1 MNSIR
6 TRLTV
11 AAGVVIIILT
21 AAAFWLSYAHLH
33 DVAATYGLGG
43 SPERAWA
50 WPATLDLFIVAGEVL
65 MLVAALNGKRDPWAI
80 GLTVT
85 GSVGSIALNVLGV
98 GGGADPLEYVVA
110 AVPPAAA
117 LLAFG
122 ALMRQLHTWVAEPE
136 AQAEAA
142 SAEAGAV
149 QEAAEVATDLAIH
162 PTPEPEEEPA
172 VVVEPEEE
180 EEPKPEED
188 TPDPA
193 KVHHIGTRPSAEDI
207 ADAVNDITGAGEEL
221 TGAALAAY
229 FGVSDRSGRRYLAAY
244 QATA

>member
-11 AAGVVIIILT
+11 AAGVVIVVLT
-21 AAAFWLSYAHLH
+21 GAAFWLSYAHLH

-122 ALMRQLHTWVAEPE
+122 ALMRQVHTWVAESARAAEPVAEPE
-136 AQAEAA
+136 PGRASEPVAEPEPAA
-142 SAEAGAV
+142 ELAEEPAAEPV
-149 QEAAEVATDLAIH
+149 AEPEPAAEVE
-162 PTPEPEEEPA
+162 PEP
-172 VVVEPEEE
+172 V
-180 EEPKPEED
+180 D
-188 TPDPA
+188 TPDQA
-193 KVHHIGTRPSAEDI
+193 KIHRLGTRPSAEDI
-207 ADAVNDITGAGEEL
+207 ARAVEDITGAGEEL

-229 FGVSDRSGRRYLAAY
+229 FGVSDRSGRRYLANF
-244 QATA
+244 QAAA